1 MQTNSASDLAR
12 AKDVM
17 TPDDDIPK
25 VTTETTVLEAAR
37 VMNEEGTSGVAVVSG
52 KGKVVGVF
60 GERTI
65 LTEFVK
71 LNAKPDEVKVGTIMH
86 ILPRI
91 DPNATTKEAAKLLVD
106 SGATRLAVYDADRFL
121 GWVTLTDLSRE
132 FSRESLL
139 DRLRGRDIPEE
150 EEIRCPNCNKAFMEK
165 VTDKEG
171 MIVRW
176 QCPNCGFAL

>member
-1 MQTNSASDLAR
+1 MAR

-17 TPDDDIPK
+17 TPVADIPK
-25 VTTETTVLEAAR
+25 ITTETTVLEAAR
-37 VMNEEGTSGVAVVSG
+37 VMNEEGTSGVTVVNADG
-52 KGKVVGVF
+52 NVVGF
-60 GERTI
+60 CGERTL

-71 LNAKPDEVKVGTIMH
+71 LNSKPDAVKVGTIMH

-91 DPNATTKEAAKLLVD
+91 GPNATTKEAAKALVD
-106 SGATRLAVYDADRFL
+106 SGTTRLAVYDGGKFL

-139 DRLRGRDIPEE
+139 DRLRGRDVPEE
-150 EEIRCPNCNKAFMEK
+150 EQVRCPNCNKAFMEK
-165 VTDKEG
+165 VRDKEG

-176 QCPNCGFAL
+176 QCPNCGYAL